1 MTEHI
6 DAKVYSWKWVTASEL
21 LSRRPCELCSIVL
34 SCEGG
39 ACNAIIYNG
48 QNSNGRVL
56 MNIKS
61 LEKRAQQI
69 PLHDHVYCAD
79 GLYVYLDDDVRGLFV
94 QWIEVPQGIGYPK

>member
-1 MTEHI
+1 M
-6 DAKVYSWKWVTASEL
+6 DAKEYSWKWVTASEL
-21 LSRRPCELCSIVL
+21 LSLRPCELCNIIL

-39 ACNAIIYNG
+39 ACHAVAYDGHNTSGKVI
-48 QNSNGRVL
+48 

-69 PLHDHVYCAD
+69 PLHDHIYCNN

-94 QWIEVPQGIGYPK
+94 QWREIPQGIGYPK